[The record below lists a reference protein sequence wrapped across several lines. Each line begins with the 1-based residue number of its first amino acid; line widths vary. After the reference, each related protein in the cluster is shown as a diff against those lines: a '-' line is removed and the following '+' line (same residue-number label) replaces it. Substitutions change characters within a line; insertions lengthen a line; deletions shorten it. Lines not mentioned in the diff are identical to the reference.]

1 MLHQR
6 KFNRAHQV
14 GQFMVSI
21 QKKFNRKDKV
31 KGGYKKKNICGL
43 SRVWMREESN
53 NTILLWFS
61 ITSDMYTVILRVG
74 CGEEARKSSFNRDL
88 WVVAP
93 WWVMSILCLLAVDL
107 FPRKLRFH
115 PTLWHSS
122 KLKSNFQCKFRFFFW
137 FNSTLRSEFIRRPD
151 SNIFPIF
158 ERFYP
163 VLADKIS

>member
-21 QKKFNRKDKV
+21 QKKVNRKDKV
-31 KGGYKKKNICGL
+31 KEAYKKKNICGL

-115 PTLWHSS
+115 PVVHTQDSQLKDRTGAGEGLQNCYSS
-122 KLKSNFQCKFRFFFW
+122 SSSPVVLLHGDQINFYKQ
-137 FNSTLRSEFIRRPD
+137 N
-151 SNIFPIF
+151 
-158 ERFYP
+158 YP
-163 VLADKIS
+163 YL